1 MPGLPGTRG
10 ASAGDPGPPRRDNLT
25 MNMLRMRVRRLSLVS
40 VVLCAYASPAL
51 AQVQPVPPQ
60 AAAAS
65 SPSPPAGQQGGP
77 ANGQGAQDN
86 GGRRTITGVSLFD
99 GESIT
104 LDGRLDEPSWSR
116 GVPAADFIQI
126 DPANGTPAT
135 ERTEVRIVFNHDAL
149 YLGVTCFDSEPDRW
163 IGWQR
168 RRDERLFSD
177 DGFMWTIDT
186 FLNGRTGY
194 FFEMNPSGLMA
205 DALIGLNG
213 NQNRE
218 WDGIWN
224 ARVQRSDIGWT
235 LEIEIPF
242 RTLNFDPDND
252 TWGINF
258 QRVVR
263 RKNEQSI
270 WTGWA
275 RNQGLQ
281 RMNNAGA
288 LTGVRDVTQGHGL
301 DIKPYGLASALA
313 APGRNKPAMT
323 TDASAGLDLFYN
335 PTPLL
340 RANFTINTDFA
351 QTEVDQRQVNLTRYS
366 LFFPEQRDFFLDG
379 ATFFDFATDGRDG
392 ESLLGPFGNN
402 DERIIPFFSRRIGLS
417 ADATPQKIDFGT
429 KVTGQAGAQDVGL
442 LHVRTG
448 EDNGFDSED
457 FTVARV
463 KRRVLRQSYV
473 GGLYTR
479 RDPRLAGLGA
489 NQTAG
494 VDSRLATSTFLG
506 DQNLEGSGWFL
517 HNSRPGVSGGKNA
530 FGASL
535 LYPNDLWN
543 ARVEA
548 TEVQENFNPAIGF
561 VSRHAYR
568 HYGQAVEFGPRPAK
582 NKYIR
587 QVTVGAGVDTLT
599 DLKNDLLKRK
609 IIVQPF
615 QLQFHSQDNFRLSA
629 ARSYE
634 RLDTPFQITEGIT
647 LPLGASYSFNRY
659 RMFVSTANRRRL
671 SVNSSV
677 ELGQFYSGTRAE
689 RQVNLSVRARP
700 GLFFFLTG
708 QWNNVKLSEGHFT
721 TRLYRV
727 VGETQFSPFIA
738 LTNNIQYDSQSS
750 VLGWQ
755 SRFRWIVTPGN
766 DLYVV
771 YTHNWRDDP
780 LLDRLSTLDNRLASK
795 VLYTYRF

>member
-1 MPGLPGTRG
+1 M
-10 ASAGDPGPPRRDNLT
+10 
-25 MNMLRMRVRRLSLVS
+25 
-40 VVLCAYASPAL
+40 
-51 AQVQPVPPQ
+51 
-60 AAAAS
+60 
-65 SPSPPAGQQGGP
+65 
-77 ANGQGAQDN
+77 
-86 GGRRTITGVSLFD
+86 
-99 GESIT
+99 T
-104 LDGRLDEPSWSR
+104 LDGRLDEQSWSR
-116 GVPAADFIQI
+116 AIPAADFIQI
-126 DPANGTPAT
+126 DPANGTPAS
-135 ERTEVRIVFNHDAL
+135 ERTEVRIVFDRDAL

-163 IGWQR
+163 IGWQL

-186 FLNGRTGY
+186 FLDGRTGY

-205 DALIGLNG
+205 DALMGLNG
-213 NQNRE
+213 DNRE

-224 ARVQRSDIGWT
+224 ARVRRSEIGWT

-242 RTLNFDPDND
+242 RTLNFNPDND
-252 TWGINF
+252 AWGINF

-275 RNQGLQ
+275 RNQGVR
-281 RMNNAGA
+281 RMNNAGL

-301 DIKPYGLASALA
+301 DIKPYGLISSLAS
-313 APGRNKPAMT
+313 PGRDRPEMS

-340 RANFTINTDFA
+340 RTNLTVNTDFA

-379 ATFFDFATDGRDG
+379 ATFFDFASSSGGGDTFFGPVGRDD
-392 ESLLGPFGNN
+392 E
-402 DERIIPFFSRRIGLS
+402 ERIIPFFSRRIGLS

-448 EDNGFDSED
+448 EDNGFSSED

-479 RDPRLAGLGA
+479 RDPRRPGVGTTHTAGL
-489 NQTAG
+489 
-494 VDSRLATSTFLG
+494 DSRLATSTFLG
-506 DQNLEGSGWFL
+506 HQNLEGSGWFL
-517 HNSRPGVSGGKNA
+517 YNRGLGPSGGNGA

-543 ARVEA
+543 ARFDA
-548 TEVQENFNPAIGF
+548 TEVQKNFDSAIGF

-568 HYGQAVEFGPRPAK
+568 QYGQALEFAPRPT
-582 NKYIR
+582 NHRYVR
-587 QVTVGAGVDTLT
+587 QVTAGVNLDTLT
-599 DLKNDLLKRK
+599 DLNNDLLKRN
-609 IIVQPF
+609 IIVQPA
-615 QLQFHSQDNFRLSA
+615 QVQFHSQDNFRLTV
-629 ARSYE
+629 ARRYE
-634 RLDTPFQITEGIT
+634 RLDTPFAITREIT
-647 LPLGASYSFNRY
+647 LPVGAAYTFHRY
-659 RMFVSTANRRRL
+659 RLFVSTANRRRL
-671 SVNSSV
+671 AVNSSI
-677 ELGQFYSGTRAE
+677 ELGQFYSGTRDE
-689 RQVNLSVRARP
+689 RQVNVSVRVRP
-700 GLFFFLTG
+700 GLFFSVTS
-708 QWNNVKLSEGHFT
+708 QWNDVKLPEGHFT
-721 TRLYRV
+721 TRLYRI

-738 LTNNIQYDSQSS
+738 VTNNIQYDSQSS

-755 SRFRWIVTPGN
+755 SRFRWIMTPGN

-771 YTHNWRDDP
+771 YTHNWRDEP
-780 LLDRLSTLDNRLASK
+780 LLDRFSTLDKRLASK
-795 VLYTYRF
+795 ILYTYRF

>member
-1 MPGLPGTRG
+1 
-10 ASAGDPGPPRRDNLT
+10 
-25 MNMLRMRVRRLSLVS
+25 
-40 VVLCAYASPAL
+40 
-51 AQVQPVPPQ
+51 VQ
-60 AAAAS
+60 
-65 SPSPPAGQQGGP
+65 
-77 ANGQGAQDN
+77 ANGSRPSVTAV
-86 GGRRTITGVSLFD
+86 RLFD
-99 GESIT
+99 GESIA
-104 LDGRLDEPSWSR
+104 LDGRLDEPLWSR
-116 GVPAADFIQI
+116 AVPAADFIQI

-135 ERTEVRIVFNHDAL
+135 ERTEVRIVFNRDAL
-149 YLGVTCFDSEPDRW
+149 YLGVTCLDSEPDRW
-163 IGWQR
+163 IGWQL

-186 FLNGRTGY
+186 FLDGRTGY

-205 DALIGLNG
+205 DALMGLNG
-213 NQNRE
+213 DNRE

-224 ARVQRSDIGWT
+224 ARVRRSEIGWT

-242 RTLNFDPDND
+242 RTLNFNPDND

-275 RNQGLQ
+275 RNQGVQ
-281 RMNNAGA
+281 RMNNAGL
-288 LTGVRDVTQGHGL
+288 LTGIRDVTQGHGL
-301 DIKPYGLASALA
+301 DIKPYGLVSSLAS
-313 APGRNKPAMT
+313 PGRGKPAMT

-340 RANFTINTDFA
+340 RANFTVNTDFA

-379 ATFFDFATDGRDG
+379 ATFFDFASDGGGGDFFGPVGRTD
-392 ESLLGPFGNN
+392 

-429 KVTGQAGAQDVGL
+429 KVTGQVGAQDVGV

-448 EDNGFDSED
+448 EDNGFNSED

-479 RDPRLAGLGA
+479 RDPRLAGVGA
-489 NQTAG
+489 THTAG
-494 VDSRLATSTFLG
+494 LDARLATSTFLG
-506 DQNLEGSGWFL
+506 DQNLEGGGWFL
-517 HNSRPGVSGGKNA
+517 HDSRPGGSGGNSA

-543 ARVEA
+543 ARIDA
-548 TEVQENFNPAIGF
+548 TEVQEHFDPAIGF
-561 VSRHAYR
+561 VSRRSYR
-568 HYGQAVEFGPRPAK
+568 RYGQAVEFGPRPA
-582 NKYIR
+582 NHPYIR
-587 QVTVGAGVDTLT
+587 QVTVGGSLDTLT
-599 DLKNDLLKRK
+599 DLRNDLLKRN
-609 IIVQPF
+609 IVV
-615 QLQFHSQDNFRLSA
+615 QLAQVQFHSQDNFRLTVS
-629 ARSYE
+629 RRDE
-634 RLDTPFQITEGIT
+634 RLDTPFEITRAIT
-647 LPLGASYSFNRY
+647 LPLGGAYTFYRY
-659 RMFVSTANRRRL
+659 RIFLSTANRRKLAL
-671 SVNSSV
+671 STTT

-689 RQVNLSVRARP
+689 QQLNVSVRARP
-700 GLFFFLTG
+700 GLFFFVMG
-708 QWNNVKLSEGHFT
+708 QWNDVKLPEGHFT
-721 TRLYRV
+721 TSLYRI

-738 LTNNIQYDSQSS
+738 ITNNIQYDSQSS

-780 LLDRLSTLDNRLASK
+780 LLDRFSTLDNRLASK